1 MCFVSPSL
9 LLLFLTET
17 SAAFLHIPYFANIS
31 TGNLKTKTLANTFGL
46 CLRIIMTIPNWIQK
60 TMANSLLYS
69 GSFGWGRFQK
79 QVGRNTGNYYLSKLN
94 PRKQTVGGVCGFFL
108 FVWLCF
114 DWLGFSNGYSVLKW
128 RNWGDNTWCCP
139 AHLV

>member
-17 SAAFLHIPYFANIS
+17 LAAFLHIPYFANIS

-46 CLRIIMTIPNWIQK
+46 CLRIIMTVPNW
-60 TMANSLLYS
+60 NSEDNGKLFAL
-69 GSFGWGRFQK
+69 FRQLWMRQIQK

-94 PRKQTVGGVCGFFL
+94 PRKQTVGGFCGFFFFVCLAL
-108 FVWLCF
+108 F
-114 DWLGFSNGYSVLKW
+114 
-128 RNWGDNTWCCP
+128 
-139 AHLV
+139 